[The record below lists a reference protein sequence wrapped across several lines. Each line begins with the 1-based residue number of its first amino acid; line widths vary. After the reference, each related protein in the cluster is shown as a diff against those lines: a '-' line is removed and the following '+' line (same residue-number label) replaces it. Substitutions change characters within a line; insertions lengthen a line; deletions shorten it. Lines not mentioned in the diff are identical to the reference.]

1 MTGEGYLDRQSFSG
15 KVVGGV
21 IAHVAG
27 RVPILCIV
35 GDVAADARTSA
46 RTSTAGFEIVSLVER
61 FGPERARSEVLG
73 LIEDVVAQY
82 ISAL

>member
-21 IAHVAG
+21 TRHVAG
-27 RVPILCIV
+27 RVPILCVV
-35 GDVAADARTSA
+35 GDAAPDIGAV
-46 RTSTAGFEIVSLVER
+46 GFELVSLVTR

-73 LIEDVVAQY
+73 LLEDVVAEH
-82 ISAL
+82 L